1 MKPQTLTLR
10 NYRAFEAAEIDLA
23 AVEAAAIVGPNG
35 AGKSTLTEAMLFALF
50 GETRSTDVDGP
61 VRIGAQEASVQY
73 DYAMNGAS
81 YRIIRKRSK
90 GKKSSLDYLIGNG
103 GDWTH
108 LTGASIAETQAK
120 IERDLGMSKSLFLA
134 SSCVMQGQSAGIC
147 EAGPADRKKVLM
159 EILADRLAK
168 FGPLAE
174 SAKLEVKRI
183 DEELAATRA
192 ERGRL
197 EAVIADRNETECYK
211 GVMEGDLAEARQSI
225 VGLEQESANLEKRLA
240 EEEAKQARLEQI
252 AADVRTLEAEV
263 GKLLMESSDL
273 ARKIGESEALL
284 ESADDVRAKCE
295 ELARTEASLAQ
306 FRAAKDRYQEL
317 GAKYR
322 ELNAQLT
329 AEGER
334 LGAEETR
341 LHDRIEAAKGRLIGA
356 AQRHSLINEVPCA
369 NSPLDYIPMAEEC
382 KLLANARA
390 AGDEIAQIEA
400 EITGYETQS
409 ADISSRIKAHTLRYG
424 AELDPIKAE
433 AQAIGYDAE
442 AHKMLE
448 ARAGELAPSRELLPR
463 IEGAAVAKAAAEES
477 LAKVND
483 RLADR
488 QAALETTRAAATA
501 AADQA
506 GSTRWAD
513 LKRTTDAALAEAR
526 DKADRAN
533 REIGVCDERLRQI
546 DAAAQRLSE
555 IADYTGALDHSRT
568 IYATLQQA
576 FGRDGIP
583 ALVID
588 HAVPQIQEMA
598 NDILQRLSGGRMSVR
613 FVTQRAT
620 KTAGV
625 AETLDIIVSD
635 QQGERP
641 YEDWSGGERLRVD
654 LAVRIALGRML
665 AARTGAK
672 IETLV
677 LDEVCAPLDESG
689 EEALIDCIAR
699 LQESFGCILLIT
711 HRESLRDRLPQQISV
726 YANGAGSAVEL
737 SV

>member
-1 MKPQTLTLR
+1 MKPQTLTLT
-10 NYRAFEAAEIDLA
+10 NYRAFEEAEIDLS

-35 AGKSTLTEAMLFALF
+35 AGKSTLPEAILFALF
-50 GETRSTDVDGP
+50 GKTRSSDVDGP
-61 VRIGAQEASVQY
+61 VRLGAQEASVQF
-73 DYAMNGAS
+73 DYGLNGDS

-90 GKKSSLDYLIGNG
+90 GKRSSLDYLIASN
-103 GDWTH
+103 GDWTQI
-108 LTGASIAETQAK
+108 TGASIAETQSK
-120 IERDLGMSKSLFLA
+120 IERDLGMSECLFLA
-134 SSCVMQGQSAGIC
+134 SSCVLQGQSAGIC

-168 FGPLAE
+168 FAPLAE
-174 SAKLEVKRI
+174 AAKLEVKRI

-192 ERGRL
+192 ERSRL
-197 EAVIADRNETECYK
+197 DAVIADRNETECRK
-211 GVMEGDLAEARQSI
+211 GIFEGDLAEARQSI
-225 VGLEQESANLEKRLA
+225 AGLEQESANLEKRLA

-263 GKLLMESSDL
+263 GKLLMESSGL
-273 ARKIGESEALL
+273 ARKIGESEVLL
-284 ESADDVRAKCE
+284 ESADEVRAKCE

-317 GAKYR
+317 GSKYR
-322 ELNAQLT
+322 ELDAQLT

-356 AQRHSLINEVPCA
+356 AQRHSLVNEVPCA
-369 NSPLDYIPMAEEC
+369 NSPMAEEC

-400 EITGYETQS
+400 EITGYKTQS

-448 ARAGELAPSRELLPR
+448 ARAAELAPSRELLPR

-477 LAKVND
+477 LVKVND
-483 RLADR
+483 RLTDR

-506 GSTRWAD
+506 GSARWAD
-513 LKRTTDAALAEAR
+513 LKRTTDAALADAR

-555 IADYTGALDHSRT
+555 IADYTGALDHSRA

-588 HAVPQIQEMA
+588 HAVPQIEEMA
-598 NDILQRLSGGRMSVR
+598 NEILQRLSDGRMNVR
-613 FVTQRAT
+613 LATQKAT
-620 KTAGV
+620 KTAGI

-635 QQGERP
+635 QVGERP
-641 YEDWSGGERLRVD
+641 YEDYSGGERLRVD

-665 AARTGAK
+665 AARTGAR

-726 YANGAGSAVEL
+726 YANGAGSAV
-737 SV
+737 SVSV